1 MDRTLLRNIII
12 AVVVLIGILFLY
24 WKFDYSKNASKISE
38 LNAEYDK
45 LNTQVAEARRV
56 ASRMQETIE
65 KLRVL
70 EATLEVAKKML
81 PDSQDFEQVID
92 TLTILS
98 ERNGVKI
105 KKITPLP
112 VSRGAESSSISF
124 SMTLLGTYNS
134 FAQYLTE
141 LGNQQRIYIASDLK
155 INPKDSDEGDF
166 SIETNLKITTYYKG
180 TGESNNQKG
189 GTK

>member
-12 AVVVLIGILFLY
+12 SVVVVIGILFLY

-70 EATLEVAKKML
+70 EATLEIAKKML

-112 VSRGAESSSISF
+112 VSRGAESSSMSF
-124 SMTLLGTYNS
+124 SMTLLATYNS

-141 LGNQQRIYIASDLK
+141 LGNQQRIYKVSD
-155 INPKDSDEGDF
+155 IDMNPKESEEGDF
-166 SIETNLKITTYYKG
+166 SIETQLKITTYFKG
-180 TGESNNQKG
+180 TGEPTNKG
-189 GTK
+189 GNK